1 VSAVSP
7 RARELWRPI
16 RRQLRECP
24 RNKHSELIT
33 KDDALVLRG
42 VLRELLCE
50 LGASPL
56 LEPHRAGAAPWPWIH
71 NSEQL
76 TRWQLASQIADEL
89 DDALDDDYR
98 HKVQRDLFRA

>member
-1 VSAVSP
+1 MSAISP
-7 RARELWRPI
+7 RARELWRLI

-24 RNKHSELIT
+24 RDKHGELISNNE
-33 KDDALVLRG
+33 ALVLRG
-42 VLRELLCE
+42 VLRELLYE

-76 TRWQLASQIADEL
+76 TRWKLARQIADEL

-98 HKVQRDLFRA
+98 HKVQRDLIRA